1 MPELN
6 VQLTKDF
13 LAICEWTHHAW
24 LIHKS
29 METSPRIDALMKGRC
44 KEFLDHLSRITQE
57 YSLQQI
63 AKLHD
68 PAVQGGKTNLTLDYV
83 IRFGEWDPPALA
95 KLTALREEMERLVG
109 LRVKD
114 SRNKV
119 LAHND
124 VETIINETLY
134 GAFADGADERYFEKL
149 QEFMDLVHDKRFG
162 GPAPLSGFAWADAQV
177 FIETLV
183 KGGALKPF

>member
-6 VQLTKDF
+6 AQLIRDF

-29 METSPRIDALMKGRC
+29 METSPQIDALMRGRC
-44 KEFLDHLSRITQE
+44 KEFLHHLSRITQE

-83 IRFGEWDPPALA
+83 IRFGEWDPTTLSN
-95 KLTALREEMERLVG
+95 LTALSDEMERLVG
-109 LRVKD
+109 LPVKG

-119 LAHND
+119 LSHND
-124 VETIINETLY
+124 VETIINETLH
-134 GAFADGADERYFEKL
+134 GAFEDGADERYFERL
-149 QEFMDLVHDKRFG
+149 QEFMDIVHDKRFG
-162 GPAPLSGFAWADAQV
+162 GPAPLSGFARADVQV
-177 FIETLV
+177 FIETLT